1 MRTIKDARYIMNH
14 VADRMWER
22 YNIFIGDP
30 DYIAMCAQ
38 VRDKI
43 NVEFIN
49 EEKQKN
55 DLQQIYDVLFK
66 GVTVRVVWSVSRQCV
81 KTVLP
86 IE

>member
-1 MRTIKDARYIMNH
+1 MKIVKDTRYTMTH

-66 GVTVRVVWSVSRQCV
+66 GVTVRVVWSVSKQYI

-86 IE
+86 I